1 VSGSPESALLQEDNL
16 VSDCR
21 QDLAACAT
29 QNPAGGT
36 RSREAELSVL
46 TTRGG
51 IFLGLRYGLGVLVS
65 LGNMLVLTR
74 WIGPHAYG
82 VFVTVLGL
90 TSFLAALSRVGIDT
104 YLVRMEAPPDKRTY
118 DVATSIILGISVV
131 LVGIGA
137 ALVPLLVHWY
147 GNREFVAAYLVTLVT
162 IPLAGL
168 AGPPTAKLERELNFR
183 AVATVELGGQLL
195 ALAVSVVLAWQ
206 GFGLWAP
213 VTGLLAWQAWA
224 AAGAIRAAGLSPG
237 LAVDRMQA
245 RTMLGFGIGYST
257 SLRVW
262 QLRAL
267 VNPLLVG
274 RFAGAEGVAFV
285 ALAIRIAEGLGF
297 IRIAAGRLA
306 IAALSRL
313 QNDRTRF
320 QSALESALQLQ
331 VLTLGPLLCLFA
343 LFAPVVVPRVLG
355 VRWMPSLQVY
365 PFVASGVLV
374 NALYNLRASALF
386 VTGES
391 WVVLRAYAWH
401 VVLLMIGTVL
411 LLPRFGI
418 LGYGWA
424 ELAACGAYA
433 ALHTS
438 VAQIAPVSLKKL
450 GLLLSVFATPLFS
463 LLVRGAWGLILYL
476 PMMMFLIRVSWRTVL
491 PMHSEATGP
500 GMGSVLPLFTSMRTR
515 IMRTGLSL
523 ICPR

>member
-1 VSGSPESALLQEDNL
+1 MSGLPESALLQTGIPA
-16 VSDCR
+16 SDCR
-21 QDLAACAT
+21 HDPVPCLT
-29 QNPAGGT
+29 QNPAGGST
-36 RSREAELSVL
+36 SREGELSAL

-51 IFLGLRYGLGVLVS
+51 IYLGVRYGFGVLVS

-90 TSFLAALSRVGIDT
+90 TSFLAALARGGVDT
-104 YLVRMEAPPDKRTY
+104 YLVRMEAAPDKRTY
-118 DVATSIILGISVV
+118 DVATTVILGISVV
-131 LVGIGA
+131 LVGTGA
-137 ALVPLLVHWY
+137 ALVPLLAHWY
-147 GNREFVAAYLVTLVT
+147 GNREFMAAYLVTLLT

-168 AGPPTAKLERELNFR
+168 AGPPTAKLERELDFR

-195 ALAVSVVLAWQ
+195 ALAVSVVLAWR

-224 AAGAIRAAGLSPG
+224 AAGAFRAAGLRPG
-237 LAVDRMQA
+237 VAVDRLLV

-262 QLRAL
+262 QLRTL

-306 IAALSRL
+306 IAGLSRL
-313 QNDRTRF
+313 QNDRARF
-320 QSALESALQLQ
+320 QAALESALQLQ

-343 LFAPVVVPRVLG
+343 LAAPVIVPRVLG

-365 PFVASGVLV
+365 PFVAAGVLV

-386 VTGES
+386 VAGES

-401 VVLLMIGTVL
+401 VALLMIGTVL
-411 LLPRFGI
+411 LLPRLGI
-418 LGYGWA
+418 QGYGWA
-424 ELAACGAYA
+424 ELAACGAYVTF
-433 ALHTS
+433 HTG
-438 VAQIAPVSLKKL
+438 VARIAPVSLKRL

-463 LLVRGAWGLILYL
+463 LLVRGAWGLVLYL
-476 PMMMFLIRVSWRTVL
+476 PLAMFLGRILWRTV
-491 PMHSEATGP
+491 PFMRAEAGDP
-500 GMGSVLPLFTSMRTR
+500 DVGSALPLLASMRTR
-515 IMRTGLSL
+515 ILRTGL
-523 ICPR
+523 